1 MRFFKM
7 NCPFCGAIAVG
18 NSVRE
23 KAYCTK
29 DRSHVSFLRTDSEEE
44 DISKAEHNR
53 LLKVGSKVV

>member
-1 MRFFKM
+1 M